1 MNPTLSL
8 PACPEIIDVVVDM
21 QNDFVTGALGT
32 PEAAAIAVAVAQAVR
47 GALDAG
53 HGVVFTRDTHQ
64 PGYLATREGRELPVP
79 HCIEGTPGWELIP
92 PLAELSA
99 RLGHAAELN
108 KPTFGAIAL
117 PGFIRERFGQS
128 LAAGALKKFRVY
140 GVCTGICVISNA
152 VVLRAAFPEVDI
164 EVPAA
169 CCACV
174 TPDSHRTALQAMK
187 TLQFHIV

>member
-1 MNPTLSL
+1 
-8 PACPEIIDVVVDM
+8 
-21 QNDFVTGALGT
+21 
-32 PEAAAIAVAVAQAVR
+32 
-47 GALDAG
+47 
-53 HGVVFTRDTHQ
+53 
-64 PGYLATREGRELPVP
+64 PVP

-92 PLAELSA
+92 PLEELSA